1 MQTPDNWQDRK
12 PQRLLIYITY
22 FTILRGGTK
31 LKRGLRAIRPCR
43 LPLPGCAESDHKAHP
58 RHVFRWRH
66 IEQGLESTT
75 KRGGEHREIGQR
87 CFPRH
92 RRELLGHGCAGGS
105 LTLLLHEIKTVSC
118 EKGSEPDF
126 GFGFELQKVA

>member
-1 MQTPDNWQDRK
+1 MTFGLAETRHHYMQTPDNWQDRK

-58 RHVFRWRH
+58 RHVFRLPH
-66 IEQGLESTT
+66 IDQALESTT
-75 KRGGEHREIGQR
+75 KPATA
-87 CFPRH
+87 PRTTTHPCLPHH
-92 RRELLGHGCAGGS
+92 RR
-105 LTLLLHEIKTVSC
+105 
-118 EKGSEPDF
+118 
-126 GFGFELQKVA
+126 